1 MRKILPFLFLF
12 LILTASGIAIAGE
25 LAAIPSPD
33 ANADAW
39 LKAVY
44 TAATAGDWKIVGG
57 LGLLG
62 LVFVLRA
69 YGARFVPWLATKSG
83 GLALGLAVS
92 LAGTLGL
99 ALAAGAS
106 INLTTFASALV
117 TAATAAGLWGWL
129 TDRIP
134 AVGATASSAA
144 TAATIAAATK
154 GGAE

>member
-1 MRKILPFLFLF
+1 MRKLILFLPFLI
-12 LILTASGIAIAGE
+12 ILASGGLA
-25 LAAIPSPD
+25 LAAAAAVPSPD
-33 ANADAW
+33 VDANAWVRA
-39 LKAVY
+39 LY

-62 LVFVLRA
+62 LVFALRA
-69 YGARFVPWLATKSG
+69 YGARLIPWLATKSG
-83 GLALGLAVS
+83 GLVLGLAVS

-106 INLTTFASALV
+106 VNLTTFASALV

-129 TDRIP
+129 KDRIP
-134 AVGATASSAA
+134 AVGAPASSAA

-154 GGAE
+154 GDQ